1 MRRIL
6 IFLFIFAM
14 TIMACSKKEESASTK
29 AIKALKKLETII
41 EVGISYNDYG
51 PALRDAQSGLN
62 KFLEDTEAKTKP
74 ELATSLQKVMNH
86 YIVAGTLFKEFIER
100 KNCLEPTEAKPILD
114 GYPEAS
120 AAIATGDG
128 VLGCKS
134 GWMNVKTVM
143 MIIWRKASDEL
154 EKATEMLPQTSKR

>member
-1 MRRIL
+1 MRRMF
-6 IFLFIFAM
+6 IFLLIFAM
-14 TIMACSKKEESASTK
+14 TIMACSKKEESASAK

-62 KFLEDTEAKTKP
+62 KFLEDPEAKTKP
-74 ELATSLQKVMNH
+74 ELAKSLQKVMNH
-86 YIVAGTLFKEFIER
+86 YIVAGTLFKQLTDR
-100 KNCLEPTEAKPILD
+100 KDCLDPTEAKPILD

-154 EKATEMLPQTSKR
+154 EKATGMLP